1 MQDGSGACIVR
12 ATGGQYKCWRG
23 FTGSS
28 IAPDGKYALMLF
40 ARDKK
45 PPPPPPRKL
54 KKDKHGRPILPKAAP
69 PPDQPTDEE
78 GGDEE
83 APAEDVAVAPPS
95 GPLSLYRAQL
105 EGAFT
110 TAPIKIVNDVDGAA
124 VWIPAP

>member
-1 MQDGSGACIVR
+1 MYLVACPGYRQLGLAVACGEMRPRFNGLRCGSE
-12 ATGGQYKCWRG
+12 W
-23 FTGSS
+23 S
-28 IAPDGKYALMLF
+28 
-40 ARDKK
+40 
-45 PPPPPPRKL
+45 
-54 KKDKHGRPILPKAAP
+54 RPNK
-69 PPDQPTDEE
+69 PTDEE

-124 VWIPAP
+124 VWIPAMR